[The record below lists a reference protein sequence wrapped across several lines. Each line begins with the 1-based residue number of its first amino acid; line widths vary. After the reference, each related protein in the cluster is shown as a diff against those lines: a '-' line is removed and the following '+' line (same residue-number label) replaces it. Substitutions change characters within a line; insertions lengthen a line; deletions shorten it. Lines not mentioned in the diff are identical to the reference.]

1 MYWFKIKKII
11 SFLISHLCVATI
23 NYYMVYSQVYKWM
36 IIFSS
41 YPTAIVWIF
50 PEKIT
55 IDDRTVCLF
64 YQLFIVLYF
73 ITLICLVQTD
83 WLSSLILWY
92 EWSSQIDFKKQLSV
106 FARQVSKTMHFSD
119 QNNYKNMVNKNITK
133 ENINYIP
140 IKLYYKKSKLE
151 ICSLNLKQL
160 ETTSLRK
167 IIVTHVNR

>member
-1 MYWFKIKKII
+1 MKYLNYWKTKATHLIIEKHWFICYVVKNFMYVLIQNKKII

-41 YPTAIVWIF
+41 YPTAIAWIF

-133 ENINYIP
+133 ENINY
-140 IKLYYKKSKLE
+140 
-151 ICSLNLKQL
+151 Q
-160 ETTSLRK
+160 
-167 IIVTHVNR
+167 